1 MATFS
6 LTSKTDNLILDS
18 LDPAERADLL
28 AGAEPRALEVG
39 HVFLSPGDQITEV
52 IFPRSGTV
60 SVVTEPRTGQRVEA
74 ATVGR
79 EGVGSVHSA
88 LGSRVAGQELVG
100 QVSGEAIAVDVD
112 RFAKLSSHPGKLQD
126 LIHGYLEAFFAQAS
140 LSAACNAVHNLN
152 ERCARWLLLTH
163 DRVDSDTFDL
173 KQEFLAVML
182 GVQRPSVSIS
192 AGTLQEAGLITY
204 RRGSITILDREGLED
219 ATCPCYEMIR
229 SEYSRLVPLTSG
241 QFQGDDRSW
250 ES

>member
-6 LTSKTDNLILDS
+6 PTSKTDNLILDS
-18 LDPAERADLL
+18 LDPAEREDLL

-112 RFAKLSSHPGKLQD
+112 LFAKLSSHPGKLQD

-241 QFQGDDRSW
+241 QFQGDDGSW
-250 ES
+250 KD